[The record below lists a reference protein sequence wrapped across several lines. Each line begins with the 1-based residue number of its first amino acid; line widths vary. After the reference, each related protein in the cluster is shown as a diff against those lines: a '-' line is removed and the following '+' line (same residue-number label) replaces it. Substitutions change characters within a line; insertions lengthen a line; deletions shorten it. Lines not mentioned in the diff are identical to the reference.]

1 MTTISQ
7 LAVVETLSV
16 LGLTPHHMINKWSG
30 RIGIAPIVFFDLL
43 WTHLKYLFDI
53 CQILQI

>member
-16 LGLTPHHMINKWSG
+16 LGLTPHLTLLKIRMEL
-30 RIGIAPIVFFDLL
+30 PIHD
-43 WTHLKYLFDI
+43 
-53 CQILQI
+53 